1 MDLHEV
7 RWLDGT
13 AKSGQCTARDGDA
26 PLVALV
32 GAGPGDP
39 DLLTLRAARLI
50 GAADDIVYDQLVG
63 DGILELARPDA
74 QLHYVGKQ
82 RNRHTLPQA
91 DINALL
97 VRLARL
103 GRRVVRL
110 KGGDPFVFGRGGE
123 EAEVLHAHGLRFEI
137 VPGITAAVGMSCYA
151 GIPLTHRA
159 HAHSCVLVTGHLKD
173 DSVDLDWPA
182 LARPG
187 QTVVVYMGMAAL
199 PEICRQ
205 MIAHGLPA
213 TTPAAVVQHA
223 TTRAQRVVTGSLDT
237 LPPLAREA
245 GMRAPALIV
254 IGEVVSLRE
263 TLAWFDP
270 AHAAAQAASA

>member
-13 AKSGQCTARDGDA
+13 AGSGQRGRGGEF
-26 PLVALV
+26 PVALV

-39 DLLTLRAARLI
+39 ELLTLRAARLI

-63 DGILELARPDA
+63 EGILDLARPA
-74 QLHYVGKQ
+74 ARLHYVGKQ
-82 RNRHTLPQA
+82 RNRHTLAQA
-91 DINALL
+91 EINALL
-97 VRLARL
+97 VCLARA
-103 GRRVVRL
+103 GRHVVRL

-151 GIPLTHRA
+151 GIPLTHRD

-173 DSVDLDWPA
+173 DSVDLDWAA

-205 MIAHGLPA
+205 MIHHGLPR

-223 TTRAQRVVTGSLDT
+223 TTPRQQVVAGSLET
-237 LPPLAREA
+237 LAERARAA
-245 GMRAPALIV
+245 GIHAPALIV
-254 IGEVVSLRE
+254 IGDVVELRE

-270 AHAAAQAASA
+270 ARAGARSTNA